1 MSEPFRR
8 AVYAICDRPEGPADD
23 LAHLTYEHLQSQ
35 VEAILA
41 AFEEDGVVFGRFC
54 PRSERG
60 DMAAVVASVLL
71 REAAERHPRR
81 DFQPCA
87 RCGQLFPERATGDG
101 ETCPSCAG
109 ATDARA

>member
-8 AVYAICDRPEGPADD
+8 AVYAVCDRPEEPADD
-23 LAHLTYEHLQSQ
+23 LAHLTYEHLKSQ

-41 AFEEDGVVFGRFC
+41 SFEEDGIVFGRFC
-54 PRSERG
+54 SGSERG

-71 REAAERHPRR
+71 REAAGRHKRR

-87 RCGQLFPERATGDG
+87 GCGQLVPESGTFDG
-101 ETCPSCAG
+101 ETGPRCAQ
-109 ATDARA
+109 APDPEA